1 MKVTMGKTRWK
12 IWFSLALLVII
23 CAGGFYLLHRLGYIS
38 NIRVSKT
45 KDGWVCSGPIQ
56 YNLMYPRSRP
66 IVSNKNLVLLEKYRK
81 RSLRQFL
88 HHSYYITALAL
99 TDGHTVYRT
108 KISINGR
115 PLQVLGIWPWQENVV
130 VWGYYQ
136 EEPGLFNHIC
146 SITILNNRGKILKQ
160 FPLTLP
166 LRPMA
171 VDEKN
176 SVLLCQQKVD
186 EKDFEQHL
194 DPQILRMV
202 ELPSGT
208 EKFQVKIS
216 LFTDLATDQDGNVYI
231 NFLNQ
236 RNDAWIDYVEKRAP
250 YLSACIEKYSVV
262 PWQKIWSVKVTPEK
276 GYSQLLKCEKNTL
289 WYAVYDEDSAP
300 LVEDKRKWIG
310 GPLNCKTG
318 EAVESQRKCDPYR
331 IEAEVDGK
339 HFLVTR
345 IDDKV
350 HVTVSSE

>member
-1 MKVTMGKTRWK
+1 M
-12 IWFSLALLVII
+12 
-23 CAGGFYLLHRLGYIS
+23 LHRLGYIS
-38 NIRVSKT
+38 HIRVSKT

-56 YNLMYPRSRP
+56 YGLSNTVTRP
-66 IVSNKNLVLLEKYRK
+66 VISGNNIVLLEEYRK
-81 RSLRQFL
+81 RSLMQFL

-146 SITILNNRGKILKQ
+146 SITILSNRGKILRQ
-160 FPLTLP
+160 FPITLP
-166 LRPMA
+166 LKPMA

-186 EKDFEQHL
+186 EKDFEQFL
-194 DPQILRMV
+194 DPQILWV
-202 ELPSGT
+202 LELPSGT

-216 LFTDLATDQDGNVYI
+216 PFSDLATDLAGNVYI

-236 RNDAWIDYVEKRAP
+236 RNDAWMDYAEKRASF
-250 YLSACIEKYSVV
+250 LSTCIEKYSVV
-262 PWQKIWSVKVTPEK
+262 TWQKIWSVKVTPEK
-276 GYSQLLKCEKNTL
+276 GYSQLLKYEKNML
-289 WYAVYDEDSAP
+289 WYTVYHEDGGP
-300 LVEDKRKWIG
+300 LVVDRRKWIG
-310 GPLNCKTG
+310 GPINCETG

-331 IEAEVDGK
+331 IETEVDGK
-339 HFLVTR
+339 HFLITR